1 MGKAKRAVAVA
12 VRENVWEP
20 LKLGL
25 ISGYIWCDT
34 THFVS
39 EDDYHTGFWS
49 VIHCYQQ
56 SYSGLLSPG
65 RSCSTYLW
73 NDSWVPAFH
82 MLILS
87 VKEPPNLLCLLS
99 FHLKI
104 TDNVSGSYYI
114 LVYLLWS
121 LTEQYTTSGHPSFL
135 RAMRSERKGKII
147 QTNGKK
153 GGATVVSHRN
163 HRSPLDRALV
173 SCACIQ
179 PCLKIKIRDYLQSN
193 CTDTCHS
200 ATCAVINVR
209 KCRRYRPF
217 ALN

>member
-1 MGKAKRAVAVA
+1 MTTAQVFEASFTVINSHIQDYSHPDDRVQLTYEMTPGFQPFTCWFY
-12 VRENVWEP
+12 VWRNTQ
-20 LKLGL
+20 K
-25 ISGYIWCDT
+25 
-34 THFVS
+34 
-39 EDDYHTGFWS
+39 
-49 VIHCYQQ
+49 
-56 SYSGLLSPG
+56 
-65 RSCSTYLW
+65 
-73 NDSWVPAFH
+73 
-82 MLILS
+82 
-87 VKEPPNLLCLLS
+87 LLCLLS

-135 RAMRSERKGKII
+135 RAMRSERKGKIM

-153 GGATVVSHRN
+153 GGATVVSHGN

-200 ATCAVINVR
+200 ATCVVINVR